1 MTAKYWIVALVLLLL
16 LTNAFWFYAII
27 DQGISFT
34 YLEASRDSATQDLAE
49 TRRLANLDLIGRGA
63 DEAKALVGESLSGFE
78 PFEKE
83 GCLYVD
89 QVCLRLSDERIV
101 IGFGASEN

>member
-1 MTAKYWIVALVLLLL
+1 MAKYWIGGLLGLLL
-16 LTNAFWFYAII
+16 LTNAFWFYAIV

-34 YLEASRDSATQDLAE
+34 YLEASLDAAKRDLHE
-49 TRRLANLDLIGRGA
+49 TRRLANLQLIGQGA
-63 DEAKALVGESLSGFE
+63 DNAKSLIGESLSGLE

-89 QVCLRLSDERIV
+89 QVCLRLDQDRNIV
-101 IGFGASEN
+101 RPDSSEQ